1 MEEEGGKKGTFR
13 SEAEKCCTEK
23 IKVGLN
29 TSILVIF
36 SPFNWRYSVLF
47 LFLPILCTAFGSQV
61 CFEVLDCLHRL
72 SAYPEDGSLLSAME
86 RILPGNIC
94 IAGRQ
99 KLVGK
104 AIGTC
109 NSCSDV
115 AGGHAETT
123 SKPGLLL
130 LLKLYGNEEGGIL
143 VYD

>member
-1 MEEEGGKKGTFR
+1 M
-13 SEAEKCCTEK
+13 
-23 IKVGLN
+23 
-29 TSILVIF
+29 
-36 SPFNWRYSVLF
+36 
-47 LFLPILCTAFGSQV
+47 
-61 CFEVLDCLHRL
+61 CFELLVCLHRL
-72 SAYPEDGSLLSAME
+72 SAYPGDGSVLSAVE

-94 IAGRQ
+94 TAGRQ

-109 NSCSDV
+109 RSSSDG

-130 LLKLYGNEEGGIL
+130 LLKLCGNEEGGIL